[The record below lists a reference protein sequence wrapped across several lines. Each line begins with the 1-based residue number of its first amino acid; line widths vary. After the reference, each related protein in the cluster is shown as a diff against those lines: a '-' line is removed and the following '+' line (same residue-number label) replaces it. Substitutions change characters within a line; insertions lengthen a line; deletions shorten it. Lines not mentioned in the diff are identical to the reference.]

1 MTNALDRARGALT
14 GLALGDA
21 LGMPTQDL
29 ARDVI
34 LADYGEI
41 RELRDAGPH
50 QLIAAGLPAG
60 TITDDTEQAILLAD
74 ILIDA
79 GGTIDAHRFAEAL
92 LSWEQRMIAAG
103 SLDLL
108 GPSTKRALS
117 RLQAGEDP
125 TVTGTRG
132 ATNGAAMRVTP
143 VGIAFA
149 PDPHTSLLDAV
160 HASALVTHNTS
171 IGLAAATAVAGAVSA
186 GIDGADVREA
196 VLFGADLADEA
207 ESRAPWIDGAR
218 IGPRVRWAVEL
229 LQGALPADAT
239 RLCIDLIGTS
249 VAAQESVVAALALA
263 AGGLDPWSALG
274 VAASVGGDTDT
285 IGAIAGAV
293 LGAGWGMQA
302 WPTDAVALVT
312 SVNTLDLTSRASA
325 LLTLRDA
332 SSAA

>member
-1 MTNALDRARGALT
+1 MTTALDRARGALT

-29 ARDVI
+29 SRSVI

-41 RELRDAGPH
+41 HELRAAAPR

-60 TITDDTEQAILLAD
+60 TITDDTEQALLLAD
-74 ILIDA
+74 LLIDA
-79 GGTIDAHRFAEAL
+79 AGTIDIHRFAEAL
-92 LSWEQRMIAAG
+92 LSWEQRMLAAG

-108 GPSTKRALS
+108 GPSTKLALS

-125 TVTGTRG
+125 AVTGTRG

-149 PDPHTSLLDAV
+149 PEPRGRLLDAV
-160 HASALVTHNTS
+160 RASALVTHNTS
-171 IGLAAATAVAGAVSA
+171 IGLASAAAVAGAVSA
-186 GIDGADVREA
+186 GIEGADTHA
-196 VLFGADLADEA
+196 AALFGAGLADEA
-207 ESRAPWIDGAR
+207 EARAPWIDGAR
-218 IGPRVRWAVEL
+218 VGPRIRWATDL
-229 LQGALPADAT
+229 LRDASPTDAT

-263 AGGLDPWSALG
+263 ASGLEPWRALG

-293 LGAGWGMQA
+293 LGAAHGMQA
-302 WPTDAVALVT
+302 WPTDSVSLVT
-312 SVNTLDLTSRASA
+312 RVNDLDLTSPASGLLA
-325 LLTLRDA
+325 LRV
-332 SSAA
+332 SPSA